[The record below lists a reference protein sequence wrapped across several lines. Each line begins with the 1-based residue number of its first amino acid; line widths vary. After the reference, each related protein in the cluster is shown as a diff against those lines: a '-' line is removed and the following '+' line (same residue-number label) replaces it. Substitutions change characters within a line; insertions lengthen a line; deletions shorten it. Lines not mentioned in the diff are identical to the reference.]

1 MTVFNDRFAGKT
13 MLVTGGT
20 SGIGRAACLRAG
32 AEGANVIVVGRN
44 AQRGQAVVDEIVQG
58 GGKAVFMAADMTS
71 EASIMALFEQIDTLV
86 GPVDLAV
93 NNAGVVGHG
102 ERIDEMPTEEW
113 NRVINTNLSG
123 VFFCCREE
131 SKRMIA
137 RGQGGAIVNVAS
149 VAGLTGFY
157 RATAYVASKHAVNG
171 LTKAMASDLA
181 PFNIRVNSI
190 NPANTTT
197 PMTDASSAEVK
208 AKLGAAMAS
217 GKSLEEAKADTM
229 IGGKTM
235 ALIKRNS
242 EPEEQAAAILYLLS
256 DDASFI
262 TGAAVGTDGGFTS
275 Y

>member
-1 MTVFNDRFAGKT
+1 MTVFKDRFAGKT